1 MAKYNYLD
9 RKYGKYWVK
18 LLHVNREGAK
28 HSIRE
33 YEVNTLLTLDSDKD
47 YTHGDNSDIIATDS
61 QKNTV
66 YLLAKKHGVDN
77 PERFAILIAKHFL
90 QTYSWV
96 NRAEITVEALNWER
110 VRDDHVHAFVAIPKY
125 TRWAQAVMKRN
136 WTAPKVTAGLKGL
149 RLLKTTKSG
158 FVNFVQDGYRS
169 LPDQK
174 DRIMSTI
181 VEAKW
186 TYGNIDGL
194 YFCRAFNEVEKALVD
209 NFAGPNATGLFS
221 ASVQKTMFDTQVYS
235 FLIPKII
242 ILILFV
248 CFRSNV

>member
-1 MAKYNYLD
+1 
-9 RKYGKYWVK
+9 
-18 LLHVNREGAK
+18 
-28 HSIRE
+28 
-33 YEVNTLLTLDSDKD
+33 
-47 YTHGDNSDIIATDS
+47 
-61 QKNTV
+61 
-66 YLLAKKHGVDN
+66 
-77 PERFAILIAKHFL
+77 
-90 QTYSWV
+90 
-96 NRAEITVEALNWER
+96 
-110 VRDDHVHAFVAIPKY
+110 
-125 TRWAQAVMKRN
+125 
-136 WTAPKVTAGLKGL
+136 
-149 RLLKTTKSG
+149 
-158 FVNFVQDGYRS
+158 
-169 LPDQK
+169 
-174 DRIMSTI
+174 MSTI